1 MADMTFRRLGSSGL
15 EVSVVGLGCNNF
27 GMRIDQDATTKVV
40 NAALDAGINLFD
52 TADVYGGN
60 GTSEEYLGVALKG
73 RRDEAIVATK
83 FASPMGKGPNRAG
96 GSRAWVTQALDDSL
110 RRLGTDYIDL
120 YQQHRP
126 DASTPIEETLSALDD
141 AVRAGKV
148 RYLGSSNFAG
158 WQIADAD
165 WTSRTNSVN
174 RFVSAQNE
182 YSLLSRNVERDV
194 IPACERF
201 GQGMLPFF
209 PLASGMLTGKYRRNE
224 AAPEGTR
231 LSNPGF
237 AGRQLSDANFDVVEG
252 LEAFAADRGLTL
264 LQVAMGGLAAQPTVA
279 SVIAGA
285 TKPEQVAANAEA
297 GTWVPTADDLA
308 EINRLAPSRA
318 PRR

>member
-1 MADMTFRRLGSSGL
+1 MADMAFRRLGSSGL
-15 EVSVVGLGCNNF
+15 EVSVVGIGCNNF
-27 GMRIDQDATTKVV
+27 GGRMDQAAATKVV
-40 NAALDAGINLFD
+40 HAALDAGINLFD

-60 GTSEEYLGVALKG
+60 GASEELLGEALKG
-73 RRDEAIVATK
+73 RRDEAVIATK
-83 FASPMGKGPNRAG
+83 FASPMGKGPNRSG
-96 GSRAWVTQALDDSL
+96 GSRVWITKALDDSL

-126 DASTPIEETLSALDD
+126 DPATPIEETLAALDD

-148 RYLGSSNFAG
+148 RYLGSSNFTG

-165 WTSRTNSVN
+165 WTARAEHLN

-182 YSLLSRNVERDV
+182 YSLLSRNVEREV
-194 IPACERF
+194 IPACARF

-209 PLASGMLTGKYRRNE
+209 PLASGMLTGKYRRGE
-224 AAPEGTR
+224 APPEGTR
-231 LSNPGF
+231 LANPGF
-237 AGRQLSDANFDVVEG
+237 GGRQLSDANFDVVEA
-252 LEAFAADRGLTL
+252 LTDFATERGLSL

-285 TKPEQVAANAEA
+285 TRPEQVVANAEA
-297 GTWVPTADDLA
+297 GSWVPTPEELA
-308 EINRLAPSRA
+308 EIDRIAPSRL

>member
-1 MADMTFRRLGSSGL
+1 MADMAFRRLGSSGL
-15 EVSVVGLGCNNF
+15 EVSVVGIGCNNF
-27 GMRIDQDATTKVV
+27 GGRMDQAAATKVV
-40 NAALDAGINLFD
+40 HAALDAGINLFD

-60 GTSEEYLGVALKG
+60 GASEELLGVALKG
-73 RRDEAIVATK
+73 RRDEAVIATK
-83 FASPMGKGPNRAG
+83 FASPMGKGPNRSG
-96 GSRAWVTQALDDSL
+96 GSRVWITKALDDSL
-110 RRLGTDYIDL
+110 RRLGTDHIDL

-126 DASTPIEETLSALDD
+126 DPSTAIEETLAALDD

-148 RYLGSSNFAG
+148 RYLGSSNFTG

-165 WTSRTNSVN
+165 WTARSDNLN

-182 YSLLSRNVERDV
+182 YSLLSRNIEREV

-209 PLASGMLTGKYRRNE
+209 PLASGMLTGKYRRGE
-224 AAPEGTR
+224 APPEGTR

-237 AGRQLSDANFDVVEG
+237 GGRQLSDANFDVVEA
-252 LEAFAADRGLTL
+252 LTAFATERGLSL

-285 TKPEQVAANAEA
+285 TRPEKVVANAEA
-297 GTWVPTADDLA
+297 GTWIPTPEELA
-308 EINRLAPSRA
+308 EIDRIAPSRL

>member
-1 MADMTFRRLGSSGL
+1 MTFRRLGSSGL

-27 GMRIDQDATTKVV
+27 GMRIDQEASTKVV
-40 NAALDAGINLFD
+40 HAALDAGINLFD
-52 TADVYGGN
+52 TADVYGGSA
-60 GTSEEYLGVALKG
+60 SEEYLGVALKG
-73 RRDEAIVATK
+73 RRDEAIIGTK
-83 FASPMGKGPNRAG
+83 FASPMGKGPNRSGA
-96 GSRAWVTQALDDSL
+96 SRAWITKALDDSL

-126 DASTPIEETLSALDD
+126 DASTPIEETLAALDD

-148 RYLGSSNFAG
+148 RYLGSSNFTG

-165 WTSRTNSVN
+165 WTARTGGLN
-174 RFVSAQNE
+174 RFISAQNE
-182 YSLLSRNVERDV
+182 YSLLSRNVEREV

-209 PLASGMLTGKYRRNE
+209 PLASGMLTGKYRRGE

-231 LSNPGF
+231 LSTPGF
-237 AGRQLSDANFDVVEG
+237 AGRTLSDANFDVVEG
-252 LEAFAADRGLTL
+252 LEAFAGQRGLTV

-285 TKPEQVAANAEA
+285 TRPEQVAANAEA
-297 GTWVPTADDLA
+297 GSWVPTAEERA
-308 EINRLAPSRA
+308 EINHIAPARA
-318 PRR
+318 PR